1 MKRLLLGGQSLVTG
15 KGSLA
20 YLKEV
25 QAKRAFIV
33 TGSQSMIKN
42 GVIDKIQEML
52 GENGCSCMVHAGI
65 CKNPDTRCILDGV
78 QQMRAF
84 KPDLLVAVGG
94 GSPMDAAKV
103 MGLFYEYEDL
113 DFASVLNAPLPP
125 RRKTLSL
132 LAIPTTSGTAS
143 EVTRSAVV
151 TFRGQKLKIG
161 LKSDAFIPDI
171 AILDAQL
178 TLTMPDRVV
187 AETGM
192 DALTHA
198 VEAYCNEN
206 LDDFTEPMARGAV
219 EGLFQYLPIS
229 YRDKTVESREKVHHY
244 QCLAGLAFTNA
255 GLGMVHG
262 IAHAIGGKYDEAHGL
277 INAVALPYVLQYNA
291 RRSKAVAAKLER
303 LARAIGVSDFISAVR
318 NLNEELQIPVS
329 FAQMGISQAAF
340 EDGFPALVNNA
351 LKGSTRS
358 NPVAVTNADMAQ
370 LLTNIYNGV
379 FEDRVVGG

>member
-15 KGSLA
+15 RGSLA

-42 GVIDKIQEML
+42 GVIDHIQEML
-52 GENGCSCMVHAGI
+52 GENGCSCMVHSGV

-94 GSPMDAAKV
+94 GSPMDASKV
-103 MGLFYEYEDL
+103 MGLFYEYPEL
-113 DFASVLNAPLPP
+113 DFESVLNSPLPA
-125 RRKTLSL
+125 RRKNLSL
-132 LAIPTTSGTAS
+132 IAIATTSGTAS

-178 TLTMPDRVV
+178 TLSMPDHVV

-192 DALTHA
+192 DAMTHA
-198 VEAYCNEN
+198 VEAYCNAN
-206 LDDFTEPMARGAV
+206 IDDFTEPMARGAV
-219 EGLFQYLPIS
+219 EGLYRYLPVS
-229 YRDKTVESREKVHHY
+229 YHSKTVESREKVHHY

-291 RRSKAVAAKLER
+291 KSEVVAAKLDT
-303 LARAIGVSDFISAVR
+303 LARSIGVSDFIMAIR
-318 NLNEELQIPVS
+318 DLNETLNIPVS

-340 EDGFPALVNNA
+340 DDGFQGLVENA
-351 LKGSTRS
+351 MKGSTRS
-358 NPVAVTNADMAQ
+358 NPVAVTREDMAR
-370 LLTNIYNGV
+370 LLMNIYKGA
-379 FEDRVVGG
+379 FDE